1 MSLLE
6 DIEQGKDFHLLTQ
19 ANWTKLKQAFGGGP
33 EIPFFQY
40 LEESEVE
47 LPDGTKETKKESKQ
61 DFQPIR
67 VCVHVLKRT
76 KEPSE
81 KSLTLLVS
89 KHLTHNQFK
98 NYLAQV
104 RTDVGSRVEM
114 FVVHPANDMPVI
126 IEVTKEKRTLAE
138 LGIDNLTDVVIFD
151 VDITPETTMNK
162 TQLYHIIGKRF
173 GIEPELYEALLPK
186 LGTDGLDAPL
196 MDFYDSM
203 PAPRQSSNIA

>member
-1 MSLLE
+1 V
-6 DIEQGKDFHLLTQ
+6 K
-19 ANWTKLKQAFGGGP
+19 
-33 EIPFFQY
+33 
-40 LEESEVE
+40 

-126 IEVTKEKRTLAE
+126 IEVSKEKRTLAE

-162 TQLYHIIGKRF
+162 T
-173 GIEPELYEALLPK
+173 
-186 LGTDGLDAPL
+186 
-196 MDFYDSM
+196 
-203 PAPRQSSNIA
+203 